1 MANPNRCKHACRK
14 GWTPALLAAGA
25 VLLAGCSSGAA
36 GGLADSLPSSRALA
50 GWERAGETLTFDHET
65 LFNYINGASEYYF
78 TYTFEEVATNRYLH
92 ESGAELNAEI
102 WLFAETEDAFGLFSG
117 RSGGT
122 AVAVGFAAE
131 AALESGIRLVFWQDR
146 YYINLS
152 AVDTVPD
159 EDLLAFA
166 EHISR
171 SLPAGGARPAI
182 VGRLPADGLVAGSEK
197 FFHLELAVQD
207 RLWLGGENLLGLSL
221 DTDAVLAQY
230 RTADGEWQL
239 LLVEYTDPAG
249 AESGRTALEGG
260 AAEDVLATDTEGSL
274 LGSVFGQSGENAARN
289 LLSAAIRP

>member
-1 MANPNRCKHACRK
+1 MANPNRCKYAQRK
-14 GWTPALLAAGA
+14 GWIPALLAAGA
-25 VLLAGCSSGAA
+25 ALLAGCSSGGA
-36 GGLADSLPSSRALA
+36 GGLAGSLPPSRALA
-50 GWERAGETLTFDHET
+50 GWDRAGETLTFDHET

-92 ESGAELNAEI
+92 DSGAELNAEI
-102 WLFAETEDAFGLFSG
+102 WLLAETEDAFGLFSG
-117 RSGGT
+117 LSGRT
-122 AVAVGFAAE
+122 AVAVGSAAE

-146 YYINLS
+146 YYVNLS

-171 SLPAGGARPAI
+171 TLPAGGERPAI
-182 VGRLPADGLVAGSEK
+182 VGRLPADGLIAGSEK

-221 DTDAVLAQY
+221 DTDAALAQY

-239 LLVEYTDPAG
+239 LLVEYSDSAG
-249 AESGRTALEGG
+249 AESGRAALEGG
-260 AAEDVLATDTEGSL
+260 AAEDVLAADTEGSL
-274 LGSVFGQSGENAARN
+274 LGAVFGQSGEGAARN
-289 LLSAAIRP
+289 LLSAALRP